1 MKKLTLTKEDRDLTV
16 KKLRAKGF
24 TQRVISNRL
33 GISSGTV
40 SNILSNYAYNKKN
53 KFTSLTSR
61 NAYIRKLS
69 KSGRRNK
76 DIARITGLD
85 PSTVSV
91 IISGK
96 RRSQLRKTKST
107 TNKKKTITKGQQ
119 TSEPL
124 MLNRITIA
132 LWTINAALLGLI
144 IYLL

>member
-1 MKKLTLTKEDRDLTV
+1 MKKLTITKEDRDLTV

-53 KFTSLTSR
+53 KFTSLASR

-96 RRSQLRKTKST
+96 RRSQLTKST
-107 TNKKKTITKGQQ
+107 TKRKKTITKAIK

-124 MLNRITIA
+124 TLNRVTIA

>member
-33 GISSGTV
+33 GISHGTV
-40 SNILSNYAYNKKN
+40 SNILSDYAYSKKN

-96 RRSQLRKTKST
+96 RRSQLIKST
-107 TNKKKTITKGQQ
+107 TNKKKTITKIQQ

>member
-1 MKKLTLTKEDRDLTV
+1 MKKLTLTKEDRNLTV

-33 GISSGTV
+33 GISHGTV
-40 SNILSNYAYNKKN
+40 SNILSDYAYSKKN

-96 RRSQLRKTKST
+96 RRSQLIKST
-107 TNKKKTITKGQQ
+107 TNKKKTITKSQQ

>member
-96 RRSQLRKTKST
+96 RRSQLIKST

>member
-96 RRSQLRKTKST
+96 RRSQLTKST
-107 TNKKKTITKGQQ
+107 TNKKKTITKSQQ

>member
-1 MKKLTLTKEDRDLTV
+1 MKKLTLTKEDRNLTV

-96 RRSQLRKTKST
+96 RRSQLTKST
-107 TNKKKTITKGQQ
+107 TNKKKTITKSQQ

>member
-53 KFTSLTSR
+53 KFTSLASR

-96 RRSQLRKTKST
+96 RRSQLIKST
-107 TNKKKTITKGQQ
+107 TNKKKTITKSQQ

>member
-1 MKKLTLTKEDRDLTV
+1 MKKLTLTKEDRNLTV

-96 RRSQLRKTKST
+96 RRSQLIKST

>member
-1 MKKLTLTKEDRDLTV
+1 MKKLTLTKEDRNLTV

-96 RRSQLRKTKST
+96 RRSQLTKST

>member
-96 RRSQLRKTKST
+96 RRSQLTKST

>member
-1 MKKLTLTKEDRDLTV
+1 MKKLTLTKEDRNLTV

-53 KFTSLTSR
+53 KFTSLASR

-96 RRSQLRKTKST
+96 RRSQLIKST
-107 TNKKKTITKGQQ
+107 TNKKKTITKSQQ

>member
-85 PSTVSV
+85 PSTVSA

-96 RRSQLRKTKST
+96 RRSQLTKST

>member
-1 MKKLTLTKEDRDLTV
+1 MKKLTLTKEDRNLTV

-61 NAYIRKLS
+61 NAYIRKLG

-76 DIARITGLD
+76 YIARITGLD

-96 RRSQLRKTKST
+96 RRSQLTKST
-107 TNKKKTITKGQQ
+107 TNKKKTITKSQQ

>member
-1 MKKLTLTKEDRDLTV
+1 MKKLTLTKEDRNLTV

-107 TNKKKTITKGQQ
+107 TKFMLICRDTHQ
-119 TSEPL
+119 TPKHFGKSMNNLYEEA
-124 MLNRITIA
+124 RKF
-132 LWTINAALLGLI
+132 GF
-144 IYLL
+144 

>member
-96 RRSQLRKTKST
+96 RRSQLRKST